1 MNIIVDLNYP
11 IKDGTEVV
19 FRSPVDCSQVTGL
32 LVNYQDNGPCSKEFA
47 FADANGNNVGDIDHL
62 FAEDVPVKVIL
73 DITKNMAFVQN
84 ADTNAYLEGRFA
96 KLEAQIGT
104 SGGSGVVPIS
114 GEDLDTLAADEKL
127 VVGAHYLTT
136 TDLFDHAFV
145 NAPAGTLYLATSPS
159 ALEEEMNVSW
169 INCLPTNLIRL
180 PEKYNLVVGDTFE
193 LFYKGIML
201 CKNPYNYNI
210 LATCSIGKCWGRK
223 FEATPTATGTYTL
236 KIAVS
241 DDAGNVLDEQTTQ
254 LVVAEKDINNTRP
267 FNVLCVGDSLTS
279 AGYWVGELNRRLTNT
294 NSVALNGDAAPVG
307 DGLANINFVGTCGP
321 NNGAY
326 YEGYGGWTFASYL
339 NTSKSSKNY
348 WVSCTHSKTDHDQES
363 IYKDANNLLWQL
375 ETIEANRIKFKPYEG
390 EGAMPSSGTLTW
402 VSGGIDTSDITYT
415 AITQEK
421 GSPFVYDGEINF
433 GAYCADLGIDTI
445 HQCYILL
452 GWNNTTTDADTY
464 KAHAKQFID
473 LLLAFNPNMKIVLVG
488 LQIPSLDG
496 CGNDYGAKGTLANF
510 RALQEYVFNLDN
522 LYKEIAD
529 EYENV
534 ESINLSGQFDT
545 DYNCISSELPVN
557 LRNAT
562 TAITG
567 TNGVHPSTQGYFQ
580 IADAVY
586 RKFYDV
592 YEQTDLLGL
601 DKRTAVFRDGQ
612 VTAATVA
619 KEMSADKVYYFDG
632 RAGASLG
639 SSYAISLNGLEL
651 TKDSIKFTADATG
664 SGVNLNAYG
673 ISIPLALEEG
683 KTYTISAR
691 RKGNSAHA
699 LNLLTFTKGDN
710 DMWTYEKFNAVSHVG
725 NDVFSR
731 TVTTEVGKGYALLFA
746 LSATDNGVPCEFVG
760 VSVVEAE

>member
-1 MNIIVDLNYP
+1 MNIIGADG
-11 IKDGTEVV
+11 KDGT
-19 FRSPVDCSQVTGL
+19 
-32 LVNYQDNGPCSKEFA
+32 
-47 FADANGNNVGDIDHL
+47 
-62 FAEDVPVKVIL
+62 
-73 DITKNMAFVQN
+73 
-84 ADTNAYLEGRFA
+84 
-96 KLEAQIGT
+96 QI
-104 SGGSGVVPIS
+104 VPIN
-114 GEDLDTLAADEKL
+114 GEDLDELAALQKL
-127 VVGAHYLTT
+127 VVGTLYITT
-136 TDLFDHAFV
+136 TDCYGAYV
-145 NAPAGTLYLATSPS
+145 NAPAGTLYLATGADAIEEQVRLKGTSIYTVTGEELEHLVKTVACEPGCSYLVTKAFHGEYLDAKKGDVFKAIDESHLSHQMNITGDKYVLTEADKEEIAQLVPS
-159 ALEEEMNVSW
+159 ADY
-169 INCLPTNLIRL
+169 TNLLHL

-223 FEATPTATGTYTL
+223 FEVTPTVAGTHTL
-236 KIAVS
+236 TITVS
-241 DDAGNVLDEQTTQ
+241 DDTGNVLDQQTTQ
-254 LVVAEKDINNTRP
+254 LVVAEKGKSIRT
-267 FNVLCVGDSLTS
+267 NVLCVGDSLTS

-294 NSVALNGDAAPVG
+294 NSVAVDGSDAPTG
-307 DGLANINFVGTCGP
+307 DGLTNINFVGTCGP

-421 GSPFVYDGEINF
+421 GSPFVYDGEINL

-464 KAHAKQFID
+464 KAQAKQFID
-473 LLLAFNPNMKIVLVG
+473 LLLAFNPDMKIVLVG

-529 EYENV
+529 EYKNV
-534 ESINLSGQFDT
+534 ESNNLSGQFDT
-545 DYNCISSELPVN
+545 DYNCITSELPVN
-557 LRNAT
+557 NRNAT
-562 TAITG
+562 TVITG

-580 IADAVY
+580 IADAAY

-592 YEQTDLLGL
+592 YERADLLGL
-601 DKRTAVFRDGQ
+601 DNRTAVFRSVRI
-612 VTAATVA
+612 VTDTTVPR
-619 KEMSADKVYYFDG
+619 EMALDKMYYFDS
-632 RAGASLG
+632 RAGYTAG
-639 SSYAISLNGLEL
+639 SDYVFSITDLAA
-651 TKDSIKFTADATG
+651 TKDSLRYVANTTG
-664 SGVNLNAYG
+664 TPNNFRTYGV
-673 ISIPLALEEG
+673 SVPLGLEDG
-683 KTYTISAR
+683 KTYTVSA
-691 RKGNSAHA
+691 KKTSYSAIY
-699 LNLLTFTKGDN
+699 LQTYVKDG
-710 DMWTYEKFNAVSHVG
+710 DMWTFSTSVDATHIG
-725 NDVFSR
+725 NNIYSKTFTAES
-731 TVTTEVGKGYALLFA
+731 GKGYALVFA
-746 LSATDNGVPCEFVG
+746 VSATDAFGVLSEFTDI
-760 VSVVEAE
+760 SVVEAE